1 MARLRETKILVLKAV
16 FAFFL
21 PILFLEGG
29 TKNILLID
37 LDGSGS
43 PGIILEKTDN
53 SYDWYRNNMRAAY
66 LYQYRSYNYSYSY
79 PTSSSGN
86 LYSGIRLFPEQSI
99 TFLDQNLAN
108 LIHSHADSNYWW
120 RNANDP
126 AYQPAALSTTQL
138 GNLSYLSDNGTEN
151 IQNISGIENLSN
163 LTYLRLDQQSLSD
176 PSPIWNLK
184 QLQSLSLSGGGKI
197 TDISG
202 ISSLA
207 NLRNLDLSGQRL
219 TDLSPLANLSNL
231 LFLDLQSN
239 FIDLSDSQ
247 TKSIIQGLRNNGT
260 WVDVEPQLP
269 VSAQNLSNQMV
280 LRESQITV
288 NQDDPKANFVYGFE
302 LLLELIESKE
312 ATSLKQIAI
321 DGGAS
326 TTLIDFVLP
335 DFWRYDLGYEDNS
348 TINAYADLNQME
360 GYLENVFIPR
370 LTKISSHFLKMASQD
385 AVVQLTQ
392 DLTGSEELINV
403 DKGDA
408 YLMMALV
415 EALKGFGQILVSYDW
430 DYNMQTLEKVDGE
443 NLLNLEALLDNSKTF
458 FQLKAQNQLNTAKAS
473 LKQAVTYYKLAS
485 DIMRTRLNQE
495 MLFKMSSSDLAD
507 DDEMR
512 KDLDDFVNSLD
523 NKRILDDNTSNTID
537 LNALFTSKLDPISM
551 IPPVVGD
558 KFESD
563 DFPDPTFGGL
573 MPNWNKSI
581 LRQKLIEESLLSED
595 MLEGSVAIKGA
606 PNWNRSNWLGSF
618 YIPAQPS
625 KTQFWMFHMDLHWV
639 YFNGTSPSNVWL
651 YLEKEKDWLW
661 TKKSIYPNLYSN
673 NFSLW
678 FYMQPNGSFMQWA
691 NNRWSNR

>member
-66 LYQYRSYNYSYSY
+66 LYQYRSYNYSY
-79 PTSSSGN
+79 PTPSSGN

-108 LIHSHADSNYWW
+108 LIHSHADWNYWW
-120 RNANDP
+120 RIANDP

-138 GNLSYLSDNGTEN
+138 ANLSYLSENGAEN
-151 IQNISGIENLSN
+151 IQNLSGIENLSN
-163 LTYLRLDQQSLSD
+163 LTYLKLDQQSVSD

-197 TDISG
+197 TDITG
-202 ISSLA
+202 VSSLA

-231 LFLDLQSN
+231 IFLDLQSN

-260 WVDVEPQLP
+260 WVDVDPQLP
-269 VSAQNLSNQMV
+269 VSVQNLSNQMV
-280 LRESQITV
+280 VRESQITT

-302 LLLELIESKE
+302 LLLELLESKE

-326 TTLIDFVLP
+326 TKLMDFILP
-335 DFWRYDLGYEDNS
+335 DFWRYDLGYEDS
-348 TINAYADLNQME
+348 SKINASADLNQLE
-360 GYLENVFIPR
+360 GYLQNVFIPR
-370 LTKISSHFLKMASQD
+370 LAKINSHFLKTASQD
-385 AVVQLTQ
+385 AVVQLSQ
-392 DLTGSEELINV
+392 DLTGSEELISV

-408 YLMMALV
+408 FFMMALV

-430 DYNMQTLEKVDGE
+430 DYNLQTLEKVDGE
-443 NLLNLEALLDNSKTF
+443 DLLNLEALLDNSQKIF
-458 FQLKAQNQLNTAKAS
+458 RLKPQNQLSAAKAS
-473 LKQAVTYYKLAS
+473 LKQAVAYYKSAS
-485 DIMRTRLNQE
+485 DVMRTRLDQE
-495 MLFKMSSSDLAD
+495 MLFKMSSGDIAD
-507 DDEMR
+507 DDETR
-512 KDLDDFVNSLD
+512 RDLDDFVTSMD
-523 NKRILDDNTSNTID
+523 NKRILDNNTSNTID
-537 LNALFTSKLDPISM
+537 LNALFSSKFDPISM

-563 DFPDPTFGGL
+563 EFSDPTFGGL
-573 MPNWNKSI
+573 MPNWNKAT
-581 LRQKLIEESLLSED
+581 LRQTLIDEGLLSD
-595 MLEGSVAIKGA
+595 DVLEGSVAIKGA

-625 KTQFWMFHMDLHWV
+625 KTQFWMFHLELHWV
-639 YFNGTSPSNVWL
+639 YFNGASPGNVWL

-673 NFSLW
+673 SFGLW
-678 FYMQPNGSFMQWA
+678 FYMQTNGSFMQWT
-691 NNRWSNR
+691 NNSWSAR